1 MIICC
6 EIWYVYSKG
15 ACYMDIIGKVITF
28 IMSTI
33 SNLIGS
39 RSAIDDIKKGFKE
52 NFKKNQ

>member
-1 MIICC
+1 
-6 EIWYVYSKG
+6 
-15 ACYMDIIGKVITF
+15 MDIIGKVITF